1 MEVTVTELRAHLREW
16 LGRARAGE
24 DVVITE
30 RGVPVARLSGIDSM
44 DVIERLTR
52 EGVLSPPA
60 SKRPKRKA
68 RRSTIRPTPGPP
80 ISDLISEMRR

>member
-1 MEVTVTELRAHLREW
+1 VEVTVTELRAHLREW

-60 SKRPKRKA
+60 SKRRHRAAGRPVP
-68 RRSTIRPTPGPP
+68 RPTG
-80 ISDLISEMRR
+80 SVSELVSEMRR